1 MTMSERRGH
10 NDGTIVERKNKN
22 GDVTGYQAQISVA
35 GGRRSRTSKTKAE
48 ARRWMVQA
56 KSDAARGQLA
66 ARRPPT
72 LKTYLQNTW
81 LATIADKVK
90 PRTQASYTLNAKRIP
105 EWLGSLRLDE
115 LKRAHFQRFY
125 TELTKQGL
133 APRTVRQVHMTLH
146 KALEDALRLE
156 LVSRNPTEALELPR
170 VPQKET
176 TWYNDQQLVRL
187 FEATEGDRFHALWV
201 TLGTLGL
208 RLGEALGLKWSDIDW
223 TRGTITIRRTLQRNR
238 LTGTLEFREPK
249 TAQSR
254 RTLSLPKQTVAALR
268 AHHDRQDFDRRK
280 VGDVCQETGLVFCTG
295 FGTPLDQG
303 RIHYNWTNAT
313 TVSGLPRY
321 RIHDLRHSFASNLIA
336 GGMGLLEVAHLLGHT
351 DATMVMRVYGH
362 VAPDDQGRAALLMD
376 ALLSRHAS
384 VAWS

>member
-1 MTMSERRGH
+1 MAEHRGH

-22 GDVTGYQAQISVA
+22 GDLTGYQAQISVA
-35 GGRRSRTSKTKAE
+35 GGRRSHTSKTKAE

-56 KSDAARGQLA
+56 KADAARGQLA

-72 LKTYLQNTW
+72 LKTYLQDTW

-90 PRTQASYTLNAKRIP
+90 PRTQTSYTLNAKRIP

-125 TELTKQGL
+125 NELTNEGK

-156 LVSRNPTEALELPR
+156 LVSRNPTEAVELPR
-170 VPQKET
+170 VPQKES
-176 TWYNDQQLVRL
+176 TWYSDEQLVRL

-208 RLGEALGLKWSDIDW
+208 RLGEALGLKWSDVDW

-238 LTGTLEFREPK
+238 LTGTLELREPK
-249 TAQSR
+249 TPQSR
-254 RTLSLPKQTVAALR
+254 RTLSLPKQTIAALR

-280 VGDVCQETGLVFCTG
+280 AVDVWQALGLVFCTG

-303 RIHYNWTNAT
+303 RIHYNWTGAT
-313 TVSGLPRY
+313 KAAGLPRY

-336 GGMGLLEVAHLLGHT
+336 GGMSLLEVAHLLGHT
-351 DATMVMRVYGH
+351 NATMVTQVYGH

-376 ALLSRHAS
+376 ALLSRHAAVGRS
-384 VAWS
+384 